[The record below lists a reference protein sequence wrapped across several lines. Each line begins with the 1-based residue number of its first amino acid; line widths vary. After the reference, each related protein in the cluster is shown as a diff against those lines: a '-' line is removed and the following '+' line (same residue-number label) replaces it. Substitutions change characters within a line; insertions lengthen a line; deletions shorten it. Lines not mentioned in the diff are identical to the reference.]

1 MIDSLVFQCS
11 NLHILSTPM
20 HISDN
25 FDDRT
30 HHINVMWGRT
40 YVRRRRAR
48 DVRRATERAQ
58 RAAEVATVSG

>member
-1 MIDSLVFQCS
+1 MIA
-11 NLHILSTPM
+11 PPE
-20 HISDN
+20 
-25 FDDRT
+25 
-30 HHINVMWGRT
+30 INGLFFLACAGCTIEQYRCQSVMWGRT